1 MRLPERVLQFLVLGL
16 GAAFLSPMAMA
27 DAIDLKPF
35 KATYT
40 AEWKGMTAGSSTLE
54 LHRAGPDT
62 YSYTSV
68 SEARGMFRLAF
79 SDALQ
84 QTSTF
89 RVTELGVQPIRF
101 RGTDEK
107 QRPIEL
113 DFDWS
118 RLRVTGTAKEKP
130 VDLAIA
136 AGAQDSMSL
145 QISILR
151 GLASGKVPASVWM
164 IDSDKLK
171 EYELRLEGTARIE
184 TELGELDTLVYTSRR
199 ATGDRLTRTW
209 VAPVLGYLPV
219 RAERIRGKKTEFTLL
234 IASIDR

>member
-1 MRLPERVLQFLVLGL
+1 MRLPERVFKLLAIGL
-16 GAAFLSPMAMA
+16 GAALLSSNAMA

-40 AEWKGMTAGSSTLE
+40 AEWKGMTAGTSTLE

-62 YSYTSV
+62 YSYTSI

-89 RVTELGVQPIRF
+89 RVTDQGVQPTAF
-101 RGTDEK
+101 RGVDEK

-113 DFDWS
+113 NFDWTNM
-118 RLRVTGTAKEKP
+118 RVTGTAKEKP
-130 VDLAIA
+130 VDLAISS
-136 AGAQDSMSL
+136 GAQDSMSL

-151 GLASGKVPASVWM
+151 GLATGKVPPTVWM

-219 RAERIRGKKTEFTLL
+219 KAERIRGKKTEFTLL
-234 IASIDR
+234 IASVDR

>member
-1 MRLPERVLQFLVLGL
+1 
-16 GAAFLSPMAMA
+16 MA

-62 YSYTSV
+62 YSYTSI

-89 RVTELGVQPIRF
+89 RVTDQGVQPITF

-113 DFDWS
+113 DFDWTKM
-118 RLRVTGTAKEKP
+118 RVTGTAKENP
-130 VDLAIA
+130 VDLGLT

-151 GLASGKVPASVWM
+151 GLASGKVPPTVWM

-171 EYELRLEGTARIE
+171 EYELRLEGTAR
-184 TELGELDTLVYTSRR
+184 DRDR
-199 ATGDRLTRTW
+199 TG
-209 VAPVLGYLPV
+209 
-219 RAERIRGKKTEFTLL
+219 
-234 IASIDR
+234 

>member
-1 MRLPERVLQFLVLGL
+1 MRLPDRFCKLLALSLGL
-16 GAAFLSPMAMA
+16 ALSGSPAMA
-27 DAIDLKPF
+27 DALDLKPF
-35 KATYT
+35 KTTYT

-62 YSYTSV
+62 YSYTSI
-68 SEARGMFRLAF
+68 SQARGMFRLAF

-89 RVTELGVQPIRF
+89 RVTDQGVQPISF

-113 DFDWS
+113 NFDWTKM
-118 RLRVTGTAKEKP
+118 RVTGKAKENP
-130 VDLAIA
+130 VDLAISD
-136 AGAQDSMSL
+136 GAQDAMSL

-151 GLASGKVPASVWM
+151 GLASGKVPPTVWM

-199 ATGDRLTRTW
+199 ANSDRLTRTW

-219 RAERIRGKKTEFTLL
+219 KAERIRGKKTEFTLL
-234 IASIDR
+234 IASVDR

>member
-1 MRLPERVLQFLVLGL
+1 MRPPERVLRFLVLGL
-16 GAAFLSPMAMA
+16 GAVLLSPLAMA

-35 KATYT
+35 KATYS
-40 AEWKGMTAGSSTLE
+40 AEWKGMTAGTSTLE

-79 SDALQ
+79 SEALQ

-89 RVTELGVQPIRF
+89 RVTEQGVQPITF

-113 DFDWS
+113 DFDWTK
-118 RLRVTGTAKEKP
+118 LRVTGTAKEKP
-130 VDLAIA
+130 VDLAIS
-136 AGAQDSMSL
+136 AGTQDSMSL
-145 QISILR
+145 QIAILR
-151 GLASGKVPASVWM
+151 GLASGKVPPTVWM

-171 EYELRLEGTARIE
+171 EYELRLEGSARIE
-184 TELGELDTLVYTSRR
+184 TELGELDTLVYTSKR
-199 ATGDRLTRTW
+199 ASGDRLTRTW

-234 IASIDR
+234 IASVDR